1 MVGGESLH
9 EKVRVVIARLD
20 ADLAGMAAFGHGA
33 RGPKTP
39 EALGW
44 KLKMPAAKEMVRK
57 TYLLVQCHLQ
67 AFL

>member
-1 MVGGESLH
+1 MV
-9 EKVRVVIARLD
+9 
-20 ADLAGMAAFGHGA
+20 AFGHGG

-39 EALGW
+39 EALDR
-44 KLKMPAAKEMVRK
+44 KLKMPTAKGIVRK

>member
-1 MVGGESLH
+1 
-9 EKVRVVIARLD
+9 
-20 ADLAGMAAFGHGA
+20 MAAFGHGG

-39 EALGW
+39 EALGR